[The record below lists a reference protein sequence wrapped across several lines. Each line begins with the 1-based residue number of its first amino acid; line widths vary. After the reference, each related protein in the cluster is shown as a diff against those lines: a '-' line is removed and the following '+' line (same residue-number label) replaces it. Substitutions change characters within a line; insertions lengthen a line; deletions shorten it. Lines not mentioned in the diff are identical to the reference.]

1 MPQQNPFMNFN
12 FGTSVNGQ
20 PNYDIGMSVD
30 PGLFEQSNQAYQN
43 VGGGGGSWNFSAG
56 GGGRAAAD
64 AVTQQVN
71 PNQLMSEQMD
81 QMLADDSAYMQRA
94 RQEGQNAASRRG
106 LMNSSI
112 MAGASMGSAID
123 RASPIAQFDANRYGS
138 VADQNMQAENQ
149 ANLTNAQLAA
159 QQNAAAASASGRM
172 AAAQMGQQG
181 QLDQMLLGHQLGS
194 LDDYRRHML
203 GLEDREDTQSFQ
215 GGQANIDR
223 NINQQQFWGQQAPLQ
238 WAQHGLDQNR
248 LGLANRQ
255 LDAQIYQGQ
264 YSPFYSSVA
273 SIYSNPNLTAEQ
285 QTAAVNNLGTMM
297 PGFAQ
302 QAWGSVPPGLF
313 NPSSMQ
319 AAQGMPPMPQMN
331 FVGGG

>member
-20 PNYDIGMSVD
+20 PNYDIGMTVD
-30 PGLFEQSNQAYQN
+30 PGLMQQSNQVRQGLGSGGGHFTI
-43 VGGGGGSWNFSAG
+43 GGGGNNPNAE
-56 GGGRAAAD
+56 
-64 AVTQQVN
+64 AVTQQVQDD
-71 PNQLMSEQMD
+71 QLMSRQMD
-81 QMLADDSAYMQRA
+81 NMLASDSPYMARA
-94 RQEGQNAASRRG
+94 RQEGENIASRRG
-106 LMNSSI
+106 LMNSS
-112 MAGASMGSAID
+112 MMGAASMGSAID
-123 RASPIAQFDANRYGS
+123 RAAPIAQFDANRFGS

-149 ANLTNAQLAA
+149 AELANAQHAA
-159 QQNAAAASASGRM
+159 QMNAAAA
-172 AAAQMGQQG
+172 QG
-181 QLDQMLLGHQLGS
+181 QGQFASQQMANQSRLDQMLAQHQFGA

-238 WAQHGLDQNR
+238 WAQHGLDQGR

-255 LDAQIYQGQ
+255 LDSQIYQGQ
-264 YSPFYSSVA
+264 YAPFYSTVA

-285 QTAAVNNLGTMM
+285 QNAAVENMTGMM

-313 NPSSMQ
+313 NPNAMQ
-319 AAQGMPPMPQMN
+319 AAQGMPPMGPMN
-331 FVGGG
+331 FGGGG